1 MLERLREWKIEMA
14 ETFSR
19 AHQDETVAMEM
30 EFEEEEE
37 DEPPPAPA
45 PPKPKPDP
53 PRFAPQPPKFAPRA
67 PPGAANPR
75 RPKGRV
81 KAARAAPAIDT
92 TGPETGVVLS
102 RQNPAPR
109 GRKPGVAG
117 S

>member
-1 MLERLREWKIEMA
+1 MYKR
-14 ETFSR
+14 
-19 AHQDETVAMEM
+19 Q
-30 EFEEEEE
+30 EEEE
-37 DEPPPAPA
+37 DEPPPPPPVRAPAPA
-45 PPKPKPDP
+45 PPKPKPDL

-81 KAARAAPAIDT
+81 AAARAAPAIDT